1 MPSLFCLS
9 ISTESID
16 NLVSEMK
23 ETQNPITQHSA
34 QFKNLIMNP
43 NTPSAELLKVK
54 AGLDAKITTL
64 KKMNTMLEELIKK
77 QTPPEQTPPE
87 QDYPEQTPS
96 EQALPEKGGKNIT
109 RTTLQKTGAKK
120 APAQQKGTLPTP
132 VAKEKKKNNPRV
144 VGIFRITG

>member
-77 QTPPEQTPPE
+77 QTPPEQALPE
-87 QDYPEQTPS
+87 QAP
-96 EQALPEKGGKNIT
+96 PEKGGKNIS
-109 RTTLQKTGAKK
+109 RTTLQKPGAKK

>member
-1 MPSLFCLS
+1 MKKFFLTFLFMPSLFCLS
-9 ISTESID
+9 ISTESVD

-77 QTPPEQTPPE
+77 QTPPEQV
-87 QDYPEQTPS
+87 
-96 EQALPEKGGKNIT
+96 APEKLSFSFVSRFMG
-109 RTTLQKTGAKK
+109 TGFA
-120 APAQQKGTLPTP
+120 
-132 VAKEKKKNNPRV
+132 
-144 VGIFRITG
+144 

>member
-77 QTPPEQTPPE
+77 QTPPEQTP
-87 QDYPEQTPS
+87 S